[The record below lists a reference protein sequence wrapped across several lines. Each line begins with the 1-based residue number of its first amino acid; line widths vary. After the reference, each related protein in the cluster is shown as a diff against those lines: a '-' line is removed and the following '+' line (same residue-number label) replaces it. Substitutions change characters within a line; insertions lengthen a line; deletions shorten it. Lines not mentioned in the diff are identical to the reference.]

1 MINLKFYSFK
11 ERQPFH
17 QQEILFINK
26 RHIYESDGY
35 GITSETIELQWVDYD
50 CGDCYC
56 YNGEDSVEHC
66 SLCVLVNGF
75 DMTDSED
82 CFWMSTDSYWDA
94 ICKE

>member
-35 GITSETIELQWVDYD
+35 GITSETVDYYWID
-50 CGDCYC
+50 DDGNAAC
-56 YNGEDSVEHC
+56 YNGEDSVEGYG
-66 SLCVLVNGF
+66 LCIGVRGF
-75 DMTDSED
+75 DMTDNED
-82 CFWMSTDSYWDA
+82 CFWSSLSDYWLSFKA
-94 ICKE
+94 C